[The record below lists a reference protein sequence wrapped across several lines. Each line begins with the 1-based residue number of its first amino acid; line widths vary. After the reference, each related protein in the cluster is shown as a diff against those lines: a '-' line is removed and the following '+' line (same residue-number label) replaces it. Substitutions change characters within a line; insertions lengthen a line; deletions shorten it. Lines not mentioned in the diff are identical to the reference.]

1 MQNDVNVRA
10 LLVRTGGISM
20 LGSRLDTTSPD
31 ADDGAMVAR
40 VTLAVGRLRVSTE
53 TRAPDA
59 VAPQLPLGRSP
70 SADLDPD
77 LGVRLPRFP

>member
-1 MQNDVNVRA
+1 
-10 LLVRTGGISM
+10 M
-20 LGSRLDTTSPD
+20 LDCRLDSTNQD

-53 TRAPDA
+53 TRAPGA
-59 VAPQLPLGRSP
+59 VVLQLPLGRSP

-77 LGVRLPRFP
+77 LGVRLPRLP